1 MKTQLGGDRLGSGG
15 KQDIHM
21 KNYGRSTHNLSA
33 TWRSTMASGTLV
45 PFMNEAAALP
55 GDKWS
60 IDLDCNVLTLPT
72 IGPLFGSYKVQLDI
86 FSIPYRLFN
95 ASLHMN
101 KLNIGLDMSQIKL
114 PQVKVEAR
122 QLTYTEGSKLS
133 GYRDNSQ
140 INPSSIFKYLG
151 ISGIGGGQKDG
162 NPDLSKEF
170 NAVPYLSY
178 WSIYKN
184 YYGSKS
190 EQRGMVIHTGEGDQ
204 YAIQQCNLKENG
216 NQVNDILEKQVT
228 YTAVATTTLETVF
241 ADRTPEIKIEDI
253 RIVCNKDGTTRGYAL
268 SEIFI
273 TNEWDQANN
282 KVVSSTPIGAITEW
296 TCDSQDIKSASAP
309 NVGEINIREFPL
321 ENIDKMRE
329 KILQH
334 PQENGTFVIDKNND
348 APYNLPMQST
358 QDASLTTRKS
368 AYFTQEGLGLKT
380 YQSDLFNNWMDTE
393 WIDGPNGINELTSVS
408 TSGDSFSIDSLNI
421 ANKVYNMLNR
431 IAISGGSYDD
441 WLKAVYTGERARS
454 VESPVYHGSLIKEL
468 AFQEVVSN
476 AAATDEP
483 LGTLAGRGKLTGKNK
498 GGRMTIDITEPSV
511 IMGIVSLTPRLDFSQ
526 GTKWDMNLKTMND
539 FHKPELSAIG
549 FQDLITNQ
557 MVWSDSEW
565 DNTSQ
570 TETLFSAGKQPAWM
584 NYMTEVNRTYGN
596 FASEVGDPNNQGGQ
610 MWMTL
615 NRKYEIDPI
624 TGKIQDLTQ
633 YIDPSKFNE
642 IFAESQLD
650 AQNFWVQIQKNVTV
664 RRKMSAKIIPNL

>member
-1 MKTQLGGDRLGSGG
+1 MITQLGGDRLGRGG

-72 IGPLFGSYKVQLDI
+72 IGPLFGSYKVQLDV

-114 PQVKVEAR
+114 PQVEVKAFHR
-122 QLTYTEGSKLS
+122 ANFYS
-133 GYRDNSQ
+133 DNSQ

-151 ISGIGGGQKDG
+151 ISGIGGGQRADG
-162 NPDLSKEF
+162 EVTKEF

-184 YYGSKS
+184 YYASKS
-190 EQRGMVIHTGEGDQ
+190 EQRGMVIHTGQDNEYTETIGA
-204 YAIQQCNLKENG
+204 YAGEAGQMVDCYN
-216 NQVNDILEKQVT
+216 
-228 YTAVATTTLETVF
+228 TTVDLSGINK
-241 ADRTPEIKIEDI
+241 ADRRIEIEFDQTATQPDFSQIMVK
-253 RIVCNKDGTTRGYAL
+253 GTSG
-268 SEIFI
+268 
-273 TNEWDQANN
+273 
-282 KVVSSTPIGAITEW
+282 
-296 TCDSQDIKSASAP
+296 ASAP
-309 NVGEINIREFPL
+309 INQLYNTVTFPTGTGKVVGVGQNTAYPSTFDTQEVETQSIRLSYGTTDLQISEFPL

-334 PQENGTFVIDKNND
+334 PQENGTFVINATND
-348 APYNLPMQST
+348 APYNLPLQLPIKDKNN
-358 QDASLTTRKS
+358 QDRAA

-380 YQSDLFNNWMDTE
+380 YQSDLFNNWME
-393 WIDGPNGINELTSVS
+393 VFEIDGPNGINELTSVS

-498 GGRMTIDITEPSV
+498 GGKMTIDVTEPSV
-511 IMGIVSLTPRLDFSQ
+511 IMGIVSLTPRLDYSQ
-526 GTKWDMNLKTMND
+526 GNKWDMNLKTMND

-549 FQDLITNQ
+549 FQDLITTQ
-557 MVWSDSEW
+557 MAWSDSDW
-565 DNTSQ
+565 NNTTQ
-570 TETLFSAGKQPAWM
+570 TETLFSAGKQPAWL

-596 FASEVGDPNNQGGQ
+596 FASEVGDPDNGNGQ

-615 NRKYEIDPI
+615 NRKYEIDPE

-642 IFAESQLD
+642 IFAESELD